1 MSYKILDNSVS
12 KDVIN
17 KIVNHPL
24 QSYEWGEA
32 RKAMGMQVIR
42 IGEII
47 NDTLVNCFTMSLHKI
62 PHTKYLI
69 GYIPRSIIPSEDLL
83 KFIKEL
89 KLKFNLIFVKFEPNA
104 DYGDSISKKLVRSP
118 HPLFPDWTQI
128 LPLGDSAEELLKK
141 MKPKTRYN
149 IKIAI
154 KNGVTVAEESDIEG
168 YSSFEKL
175 YFDTVNRQTYHGH
188 NREYHKTVFTK
199 MRDGEIAHILVARYK
214 NEPLAAYELFL
225 FKNKLYYPYGGSSV
239 KHKNTMASNLLMFE
253 AIKYGINNG
262 ATEFDMWGSAP
273 PNFSKKTSWS
283 GFTKFKEGYGTE
295 YKRFIG
301 SYDLVLNS
309 KAYLLYSFIYFIRDL
324 LLRLRVL

>member
-1 MSYKILDNSVS
+1 MSYKILDNTVS
-12 KDVIN
+12 KELIN
-17 KIVNHPL
+17 KVINHPL

-32 RKAMGMQVIR
+32 RKAMGIEIIR
-42 IGEII
+42 IGEMLNNVLI
-47 NDTLVNCFTMSLHKI
+47 NCFTMSLHKI
-62 PHTKYLI
+62 PHTNYLV

-89 KLKFNLIFVKFEPNA
+89 KSKINLIFVKFEPNA
-104 DYGDSISKKLVRSP
+104 DYGEAISKKLVSSP

-128 LPLGDSAEELLKK
+128 LPLNHNTEELLKK
-141 MKPKTRYN
+141 MKSKTRYN

-154 KNGVTVAEESDIEG
+154 KNGVTVAEETDNEG
-168 YSSFEKL
+168 YTSFEKL

-188 NREYHKTVFTK
+188 NREYHRIVFTK
-199 MRDGEIAHILVARYK
+199 MREGAIAHILVARYK

-225 FKNKLYYPYGGSSV
+225 FKDKLYYPYGGSSAN
-239 KHKNTMASNLLMFE
+239 HKNTMASNLLMFE
-253 AIKYGINNG
+253 AIKFGIKNG

-283 GFTKFKEGYGTE
+283 GFTRFKEGYGTQ

-301 SYDLVLNS
+301 SYDLILNS
-309 KAYLLYSFIYFIRDL
+309 KMYLLYSFFYFIRDL
-324 LLRLRVL
+324 LLRLRIL